1 MDIQEAKQRVQQW
14 RQELFTSGADI
25 SKVMAKHWPKKASF
39 KMAYPFDHQDR
50 DGATQNFFKPLFAS
64 FPDIARRDDIMVT
77 GEDDGAIWVS
87 ITGHYEMSFCQ
98 SWLDIPATGQRATLR
113 FGEVYRVDD
122 SGLVEAQI
130 LIDIPMLMTQAGVNP
145 LPQSLGSELPVPSP
159 ATQDG
164 MLYDSQAPKEAKTT
178 LTLVNDMLAGLMEFD
193 GKTLESMAI
202 ERFWHPN
209 MNWYGPC
216 GIGTTRGIAGF
227 QQGHQHD
234 FVMAFPD
241 RDVITDVR
249 FAEGNYAVSSGVPS
263 MSGTQSGGGWLG
275 MPATNKAVTMNVM
288 DWWRRDGD
296 LLVENWVLIDILDIY
311 RQLGVDMLARMRK
324 LQRGSAF
331 SSTTPVHSQK

>member
-1 MDIQEAKQRVQQW
+1 MNIQQAKALVQEW
-14 RQELFTSGADI
+14 RQALFMSNADI
-25 SKVMAKHWPKKASF
+25 NSVMAKYWPADARF
-39 KMAYPFDHQDR
+39 KIACPFDNQDR
-50 DGATQNFFKPLFAS
+50 NGATQHYFKPLFKS
-64 FPDIARRDDIMVT
+64 FTDIACRDDIMVT
-77 GEDDGAIWVS
+77 GIDDGAIWVG
-87 ITGHYEMSFCQ
+87 ITGHYEMSFIQ
-98 SWLDIPATGQRATLR
+98 PWLGIPATAQRATLR
-113 FGEVYRVDD
+113 FGEVYRIDN

-145 LPQSLGSELPVPSP
+145 LPASLGSELSVPSP

-164 MLYDSQAPKEAKTT
+164 MMHNAQAPEAAQTT
-178 LTLVNDMLAGLMEFD
+178 LTLVNDMLSGLMEFD

-227 QQGHQHD
+227 QNGHQHD

-263 MSGTQSGGGWLG
+263 MSGTQTGGGWLG
-275 MPATNKAVTMNVM
+275 LPATGKAVTMNVM

-311 RQLGVDMLARMRK
+311 RQLGVDMLARMRR
-324 LQRGSAF
+324 LQAGSAIVPTVCE
-331 SSTTPVHSQK
+331 SE

>member
-1 MDIQEAKQRVQQW
+1 MNIQQAKVLVQEW
-14 RQELFTSGADI
+14 RAELFTPNADI
-25 SKVMAKHWPKKASF
+25 AAVITRHWSAQAKF
-39 KMAYPFDHQDR
+39 KIACPFDNQDR
-50 DGATQNFFKPLFAS
+50 AGATQHYFKPLFES
-64 FPDIARRDDIMVT
+64 FTDIAYRDDIMVT
-77 GEDDGAIWVS
+77 GIDDGAIWVG
-87 ITGHYEMSFCQ
+87 ITGHYEMSFVK
-98 SWLDIPATGQRATLR
+98 SWLGIPATGKRATLR

-145 LPQSLGSELPVPSP
+145 LPASLGSALPVPSP

-164 MLYDSQAPKEAKTT
+164 MLHDAQLTEAGKTT
-178 LTLVNDMLAGLMEFD
+178 LTLVNDMLTGLMEFD

-227 QQGHQHD
+227 QQAHQLD

-263 MSGTQSGGGWLG
+263 MSGTHTGGNWLG
-275 MPATNKAVTMNVM
+275 LPATNKQITMNVM
-288 DWWRRDGD
+288 DWWRREND
-296 LLVENWVLIDILDIY
+296 LLVENWVLIDLLDIY
-311 RQLGVDMLARMRK
+311 RQLGVDVLARMRR
-324 LQRGSAF
+324 LQTGSAQ
-331 SSTTPVHSQK
+331 PDMK

>member
-1 MDIQEAKQRVQQW
+1 MNIQQAKVLVREW
-14 RQELFTSGADI
+14 RAELFIPNADI
-25 SKVMAKHWPKKASF
+25 AAVITRHWSAQAKF
-39 KMAYPFDHQDR
+39 KIACPFDNQDR
-50 DGATQNFFKPLFAS
+50 AGATQHYFKPLFES
-64 FPDIARRDDIMVT
+64 FTDIAYRDDIMVT
-77 GEDDGAIWVS
+77 GIDDGAIWVG
-87 ITGHYEMSFCQ
+87 ITGHYEMSFVK
-98 SWLDIPATGQRATLR
+98 SWLGIPATGKRATLR

-145 LPQSLGSELPVPSP
+145 LPASLGSALPVPSP

-164 MLYDSQAPKEAKTT
+164 MLHDAQLTEAGKTT
-178 LTLVNDMLAGLMEFD
+178 LTLVNDMLTGLMEFN

-227 QQGHQHD
+227 QQGHQLD

-263 MSGTQSGGGWLG
+263 MSGTHTGGNWLG
-275 MPATNKAVTMNVM
+275 LPATNKQITMNVM
-288 DWWRRDGD
+288 DWWRREND
-296 LLVENWVLIDILDIY
+296 LLVENWVLIDLLDIY
-311 RQLGVDMLARMRK
+311 RQLGVDVLARMRR
-324 LQRGSAF
+324 LQTGSAQ
-331 SSTTPVHSQK
+331 PDIK

>member
-1 MDIQEAKQRVQQW
+1 MKIQEAKHRVQRW
-14 RQELFTSGADI
+14 RQELFTAGADI
-25 SKVMAKHWPKKASF
+25 HKVMTKHWPTEARF
-39 KMAYPFDHQDR
+39 KIAYPFDNQDR
-50 DGATQNFFKPLFAS
+50 DSAIENYFGPLFES
-64 FPDIARRDDIMVT
+64 FTDIARREDIMVT
-77 GEDDGAIWVS
+77 GEDEGAIWVG

-98 SWLDIPATGQRATLR
+98 SWLGIPATGKRATLR
-113 FGEVYRVDD
+113 FGEVYQVDE
-122 SGLVEAQI
+122 SGLIEAQI

-145 LPQSLGSELPVPSP
+145 LPPSLGSELSVPSP

-164 MLYDSQAPKEAKTT
+164 MLYDPQSPEAAKTT

-216 GIGTTRGIAGF
+216 GIGTTRGIARF

-263 MSGTQSGGGWLG
+263 MRGTQSGGGWLG
-275 MPATNKAVTMNVM
+275 MPATNKEITMNVM

-311 RQLGVDMLARMRK
+311 RQLGVDMLERMRK
-324 LQRGSAF
+324 LQEGSAV
-331 SSTTPVHSQK
+331 SPIIPAPSP

>member
-1 MDIQEAKQRVQQW
+1 MNIQQAKVLVQEW
-14 RQELFTSGADI
+14 RQALFAPNADI
-25 SKVMAKHWPKKASF
+25 NSVMAKYWQADASF
-39 KMAYPFDHQDR
+39 KIAYPFDNQDR
-50 DGATQNFFKPLFAS
+50 AGAIQNYYQPLFDS
-64 FPDIARRDDIMVT
+64 FVDIALRDDIMVT
-77 GEDDGAIWVS
+77 GIDEGAIWVG
-87 ITGHYEMSFCQ
+87 ITGHYEMSFVQ
-98 SWLDIPATGQRATLR
+98 SWLDIPATGKRATLR

-122 SGLVEAQI
+122 LGLVEAQI
-130 LIDIPMLMTQAGVNP
+130 LIDIPMLMTQAEVNP
-145 LPQSLGSELPVPSP
+145 LPASLGSEAFVPSP

-164 MLYDSQAPKEAKTT
+164 ILYDAQAAEAGQTT
-178 LTLVNDMLAGLMEFD
+178 LKLVNDMLTGLMEFD

-227 QQGHQHD
+227 QNAHQYD

-241 RDVITDVR
+241 RDVVTDVR

-263 MSGTQSGGGWLG
+263 MSGTHTGGGWLG
-275 MPATNKAVTMNVM
+275 LPATGKQVTMNVM

-311 RQLGVDMLARMRK
+311 RQLGVDMLARMRH
-324 LQRGSAF
+324 LQQGSAVAPIIAK
-331 SSTTPVHSQK
+331 S

>member
-1 MDIQEAKQRVQQW
+1 MNIQQAKVLVREW
-14 RQELFTSGADI
+14 RAELFTPNADI
-25 SKVMAKHWPKKASF
+25 AAVITRHWSAQAKF
-39 KMAYPFDHQDR
+39 KIACPFDTQDR
-50 DGATQNFFKPLFAS
+50 AGATQHYFKPLFES
-64 FPDIARRDDIMVT
+64 FTDIAYRDDIMVT
-77 GEDDGAIWVS
+77 GIDDGAIWVG
-87 ITGHYEMSFCQ
+87 ITGHYEMSFVK
-98 SWLDIPATGQRATLR
+98 SWLGIPATGKRATLR

-130 LIDIPMLMTQAGVNP
+130 LIDIPMLMAQAGVNP
-145 LPQSLGSELPVPSP
+145 LPASLGSALPVPSP

-164 MLYDSQAPKEAKTT
+164 MLHDAQLTEAGKTT
-178 LTLVNDMLAGLMEFD
+178 LTLVNDMLTGLMDFD

-227 QQGHQHD
+227 QQGHQLD

-263 MSGTQSGGGWLG
+263 MSGTHTGGNWLG
-275 MPATNKAVTMNVM
+275 LPATNKQITMNVM
-288 DWWRRDGD
+288 DWWRREND
-296 LLVENWVLIDILDIY
+296 LLVENWVLIDLLDIY
-311 RQLGVDMLARMRK
+311 RQLGVDVLARMRR
-324 LQRGSAF
+324 LQTGSAQ
-331 SSTTPVHSQK
+331 PDIK